1 MKRIA
6 ILTCLK
12 ACQVCTGAACL
23 SAWNQRSRG
32 FARYQGEEVQLSA
45 FLHCNGCATSPLE
58 DAGMREKLDRLV
70 SLEGPFAVLFEIL
83 ATHRLPRQHP
93 LEYGCRQ
100 YPFLSRISLLFA
112 LTTGLNS
119 AITQIGRKYIGI
131 QKTSGKFTIF

>member
-23 SAWNQRSRG
+23 SAWNKRSRG

-45 FLHCNGCATSPLE
+45 FLHCNGCGTSPLE

-70 SLEGPFAVLFEIL
+70 SLEVNVVHVGICARTEQPDHQLCPTI
-83 ATHRLPRQHP
+83 ATLWEE
-93 LEYGCRQ
+93 LER
-100 YPFLSRISLLFA
+100 R
-112 LTTGLNS
+112 N
-119 AITQIGRKYIGI
+119 I
-131 QKTSGKFTIF
+131 QVVEGTH